1 MMMMGWD
8 CCWTWNECHAL
19 RCVWFM
25 EMFLVNCLRDLAGYG
40 TCCKI
45 SSFSSLRCLLSL
57 SLSLSLSLPQVYS
70 GYIAPCFKTKRSIA
84 RSQMPM
90 FRCCLLYC
98 NCQEPPHYPAFSN
111 ASSHQR
117 LRRQRPLSLFMPS
130 SHLKPRRQHRCLSS
144 YQHRIRDHSLPF
156 LYTPVSRSS
165 VPVGWL
171 CSSQYAMW
179 SCRRSLASVMSR
191 RASHISVSHA

>member
-1 MMMMGWD
+1 
-8 CCWTWNECHAL
+8 
-19 RCVWFM
+19 M
-25 EMFLVNCLRDLAGYG
+25 EVFLVYCLRDLAGYG

-45 SSFSSLRCLLSL
+45 SSFSSLRRLLSL

-70 GYIAPCFKTKRSIA
+70 GYIAPCFKTKQNA
-84 RSQMPM
+84 RSLAR
-90 FRCCLLYC
+90 RCPCSDAVC
-98 NCQEPPHYPAFSN
+98 CIAIAGSPPHYPAFSN
-111 ASSHQR
+111 ASSHQI
-117 LRRQRPLSLFMPS
+117 LRRQRPVSLFMPS
-130 SHLKPRRQHRCLSS
+130 SHLKPRRQRRCLSS
-144 YQHRIRDHSLPF
+144 CQHRIRDHSLPF

>member
-1 MMMMGWD
+1 MEHVAKSRAFHLYVVSCLCHCHCLSPSLKSIQGILRLVSKQNARSLARRCPCSD
-8 CCWTWNECHAL
+8 AVCC
-19 RCVWFM
+19 
-25 EMFLVNCLRDLAGYG
+25 
-40 TCCKI
+40 
-45 SSFSSLRCLLSL
+45 
-57 SLSLSLSLPQVYS
+57 
-70 GYIAPCFKTKRSIA
+70 IAIA
-84 RSQMPM
+84 RS
-90 FRCCLLYC
+90 
-98 NCQEPPHYPAFSN
+98 PPHYPAFSN

-191 RASHISVSHA
+191 RASHISISHA